1 MEERKQLPL
10 VFKLV
15 IAALILSLQC
25 FSFGGAVGGERGQ
38 WQLLLNNIGVVAMH
52 MALTHRNTV
61 IIYDQTGSGRS
72 GYRLRQR
79 FNGTKCTQY
88 REDLADSSCYAHSVE
103 YDISGNRVRPLRLD
117 TDLWCSSGAFLSN
130 GTLIQTG
137 GYRNGGRRI
146 RYFRA
151 LSQWPILPEN
161 DRVIVVGGRRVFSYE
176 FVPKLSSG
184 HKSIDLPF
192 LHKTYD
198 RKGGG
203 LNLYPF
209 LHLSSDGNLFIFAN
223 RDSILFDYKQNKVVK
238 NFPRIPGGGSRNYP
252 STGSSVILPLDHMNG
267 FTKVEVMVCGG
278 AAAGAYRAARGGR
291 YLRGLRSCGRMVIT
305 GNEHKWEMED
315 MPKPRLMNDMLI
327 LPTRHVLIINGA
339 HRGCAGYDN
348 ARSPS
353 LRPFLYQ
360 PNERPGRRF
369 SALKST
375 KIARMYHSS
384 AILLPDG
391 RVLVAG
397 GNPHNRPSN
406 VSIDDGR
413 GGEGVGYGEEFGVR
427 FWLRRWPEDV
437 VVTAYAPPFATHSI
451 SMNQRMLVLRCKS
464 VERDENGW
472 VNAIVEASPSPDVA
486 PAGYY
491 MVTVVNEGIPSVSEW
506 FQQSSRPKLLHTHI
520 SPHHP
525 NPPNSASLALFLP
538 QYFLLLS
545 PIEEPIR
552 RPLSPSSPKPQT
564 GLSKKEPTSEN
575 QEIDEIEEES
585 NPETLKEA
593 KIFVGNLPDDVDS
606 EKLAQ
611 LFGQAGGVEI
621 AEVIYN
627 RETGRSRRFGFVTM
641 STVEE
646 ADKTVEMFH
655 NYDINGRALTVNKA
669 APRGSC
675 PEHPA
680 PVLEPAHRIYVANLP
695 WDVDNSRLERI
706 FSEHGKVV
714 DAWVVYDRETS
725 RSRGFGFVAMSTEA
739 ELNHAIANLNGQNL
753 GGRTIRV
760 DVAQER
766 PRHNSF

>member
-1 MEERKQLPL
+1 MGERKQLLL

-15 IAALILSLQC
+15 ITALILSLQC
-25 FSFGGAVGGERGQ
+25 FSFGGAVGGGRGQ

-79 FNGTKCTQY
+79 FNGTKCTHY

-130 GTLIQTG
+130 GTLVQTG
-137 GYRNGGRRI
+137 GYGNGGRRI
-146 RYFRA
+146 RYFEPCRNGRCGWRQSKTT
-151 LSQWPILPEN
+151 LSNERWYASNQILPEN

-267 FTKVEVMVCGG
+267 FMKVEVMVCGG
-278 AAAGAYRAARGGR
+278 AAAGAYRAARGAR

-339 HRGCAGYDN
+339 HRGCAGYDS

-384 AILLPDG
+384 AIMLPDG

-397 GNPHNRPSN
+397 GNPHNRYRFSGVAYPTELRLQAFSPHMDRQFHSRRPSN

-427 FWLRRWPEDV
+427 FWLR
-437 VVTAYAPPFATHSI
+437 
-451 SMNQRMLVLRCKS
+451 K
-464 VERDENGW
+464 
-472 VNAIVEASPSPDVA
+472 
-486 PAGYY
+486 
-491 MVTVVNEGIPSVSEW
+491 
-506 FQQSSRPKLLHTHI
+506 
-520 SPHHP
+520 
-525 NPPNSASLALFLP
+525 
-538 QYFLLLS
+538 
-545 PIEEPIR
+545 
-552 RPLSPSSPKPQT
+552 
-564 GLSKKEPTSEN
+564 
-575 QEIDEIEEES
+575 
-585 NPETLKEA
+585 
-593 KIFVGNLPDDVDS
+593 
-606 EKLAQ
+606 
-611 LFGQAGGVEI
+611 
-621 AEVIYN
+621 
-627 RETGRSRRFGFVTM
+627 
-641 STVEE
+641 
-646 ADKTVEMFH
+646 
-655 NYDINGRALTVNKA
+655 
-669 APRGSC
+669 
-675 PEHPA
+675 
-680 PVLEPAHRIYVANLP
+680 
-695 WDVDNSRLERI
+695 
-706 FSEHGKVV
+706 
-714 DAWVVYDRETS
+714 
-725 RSRGFGFVAMSTEA
+725 
-739 ELNHAIANLNGQNL
+739 
-753 GGRTIRV
+753 
-760 DVAQER
+760 
-766 PRHNSF
+766 